1 MKTYKEFSLYISEN
15 WTEKRKRSIDCNN
28 PKGFSEKAHCAGRKK
43 KLKEDTT
50 TKILVVFDI
59 DDTLVHT
66 STKVRVL
73 KDRKVVKELNSHEFT
88 NYKLKEGEEFDFQNF
103 RNAKEF
109 FDNAKPIL
117 PMMDQLKKDI
127 QQGNKVAMV
136 TARAD
141 FDDKELFLDTF
152 RKYKIDMNK
161 VHVYRA
167 GNMKGGSIEENKK
180 KIIRSLMDKDTY
192 GKVIMYDD
200 SKANLNSFVSLK
212 KDYPKSK
219 FYGWFVNPAGEAS
232 EHLRESISLR
242 DTSTQDKPFES
253 L

>member
-1 MKTYKEFSLYISEN
+1 MRTYKEFKSHLLEN
-15 WTEKRKRSIDCNN
+15 ITN
-28 PKGFSEKAHCAGRKK
+28 
-43 KLKEDTT
+43 
-50 TKILVVFDI
+50 ILVVFDI

-66 STKVRVL
+66 STKVKVM
-73 KDRKVVKELNSHEFT
+73 KDGKKIKELNSHEFT
-88 NYKLKEGEEFDFQNF
+88 NYKLKDGEEFDFENF

-109 FDNAKPIL
+109 FDNAKPII
-117 PMMDQLKKDI
+117 PMMNQLKRDI
-127 QQGNKVAMV
+127 NRGNKVAMV

-152 RKYKIDMNK
+152 RKYGINMNK

-180 KIIRSLMDKDTY
+180 KIIKTLMDDGKF

-212 KDYPKSK
+212 KDYPNAK
-219 FYGWFVNPAGEAS
+219 FYGWYVNPAGEAS
-232 EHLRESISLR
+232 EALREEWSKKYKKSIDCNNPKGFSQKAHCQGR
-242 DTSTQDKPFES
+242 KKK
-253 L
+253 

>member
-1 MKTYKEFSLYISEN
+1 MRTYKEFKSHLLEN
-15 WTEKRKRSIDCNN
+15 ITN
-28 PKGFSEKAHCAGRKK
+28 
-43 KLKEDTT
+43 
-50 TKILVVFDI
+50 ILVVFDI

-66 STKVRVL
+66 STKVKVM
-73 KDRKVVKELNSHEFT
+73 KDRKVARELNSHEFT
-88 NYKLKEGEEFDFQNF
+88 NYKLKDGEEFDFQNF

-117 PMMDQLKKDI
+117 PMMNQLKRDI
-127 QQGNKVAMV
+127 NRGNKVVMV

-152 RKYKIDMNK
+152 RKYGINMNK

-180 KIIRSLMDKDTY
+180 TIIKSLMDKGNF

-212 KDYPKSK
+212 KDYPDVK
-219 FYGWFVNPAGEAS
+219 FYGWYVNPAGEAS
-232 EHLRESISLR
+232 EALREEWSKKYKKSIDCNNPKGFSQKAHCQGR
-242 DTSTQDKPFES
+242 KKK
-253 L
+253 

>member
-1 MKTYKEFSLYISEN
+1 MKTYKQFFFGLQEAV
-15 WTEKRKRSIDCNN
+15 TR
-28 PKGFSEKAHCAGRKK
+28 
-43 KLKEDTT
+43 
-50 TKILVVFDI
+50 ILIVFDI

-66 STKVRVL
+66 STKVKVM
-73 KDRKVVKELNSHEFT
+73 KDGKKIKELNSHEFT
-88 NYKLKEGEEFDFQNF
+88 NYKLKDGEEFDFENF

-109 FDNAKPIL
+109 FDNAKPII
-117 PMMDQLKKDI
+117 PMMNQLKRDI
-127 QQGNKVAMV
+127 NRGNKVVMV

-152 RKYKIDMNK
+152 RKYGINMNK

-180 KIIRSLMDKDTY
+180 KIIKTLMDDGKF

-212 KDYPKSK
+212 KDYPNTK
-219 FYGWFVNPAGEAS
+219 FYGWHVSPDGEES
-232 EHLRESISLR
+232 EHLREEWSKKYKKSIDCNNPKGFSQKAHCQGR
-242 DTSTQDKPFES
+242 KKK
-253 L
+253 

>member
-1 MKTYKEFSLYISEN
+1 MKNFAEFYQQIY
-15 WTEKRKRSIDCNN
+15 
-28 PKGFSEKAHCAGRKK
+28 
-43 KLKEDTT
+43 EDAV
-50 TKILVVFDI
+50 KILVIFDI

-73 KDRKVVKELNSHEFT
+73 KDNKVVRELNSHEFT
-88 NYKLKEGEEFDFQNF
+88 NYKLKDGEEFDFQNF

-109 FDNAKPIL
+109 FDNAKPII
-117 PMMDQLKKDI
+117 PMMNQLKRDI
-127 QQGNKVAMV
+127 NRGNKVAMV

-152 RKYKIDMNK
+152 RKYGINMKK

-167 GNMKGGSIEENKK
+167 GNMKRGSIEENKT
-180 KIIRSLMDKDTY
+180 KIIRSLMDKDNY

-212 KDYPKSK
+212 KDYLPVK
-219 FYGWFVNPAGEAS
+219 FYGWYVNPRGEAS
-232 EHLRESISLR
+232 EHLRESISL
-242 DTSTQDKPFES
+242 QDMS
-253 L
+253 S

>member
-1 MKTYKEFSLYISEN
+1 MRTYKEFKSHLLEN
-15 WTEKRKRSIDCNN
+15 ITN
-28 PKGFSEKAHCAGRKK
+28 
-43 KLKEDTT
+43 
-50 TKILVVFDI
+50 ILVVFDI

-66 STKVRVL
+66 STKVKVM
-73 KDRKVVKELNSHEFT
+73 KDRKVVRELNSHEFT
-88 NYKLKEGEEFDFQNF
+88 NYKLKDGEEFDFENF

-117 PMMDQLKKDI
+117 PMMNQLKRDI
-127 QQGNKVAMV
+127 NRGNKVVMV

-152 RKYKIDMNK
+152 RKYGINMNK

-180 KIIRSLMDKDTY
+180 KIIKTLMDDGKF

-212 KDYPKSK
+212 KDYPNAK
-219 FYGWFVNPAGEAS
+219 FYGWYVNPAGEAS
-232 EHLRESISLR
+232 EALREEWS
-242 DTSTQDKPFES
+242 DKRKRAIDCNNPRGFSERAS
-253 L
+253 CQGREKRQREQRRKKQL